1 MKTTPPPTAPPT
13 LVPPPPIDTPA
24 KLIDHLQTA
33 LEIEHSTIPPYLC
46 ALYSIPDGQN
56 VTASTLIR
64 SVVMEEML
72 HMVLVAN
79 LLNAID
85 GGPKVNHKA
94 FVPEY
99 PTYLPH
105 SDKKFV
111 VQLLPFGTE
120 ALETFLKIEM
130 PAPLGAPPQSGDFR
144 TIAQF
149 YRAIRDG
156 FEYLCAKPGG
166 EQKLFTGKRSKQVDG
181 SSWYY
186 GGGGVPFEVYDL
198 ETAKQAIAEITE
210 QGEGYDHTLYDGD
223 NRFGQ
228 VDELAHFF
236 RFNEIRAGRRY
247 QATDTPNGYPTGP
260 ALVVDWSARFP
271 MSPNP
276 KAADYVDQPEIHRL
290 MTEFN
295 QTYTALLFVLHNAFN
310 GQPSVLL
317 QAVPLMY
324 DLKYRAQTLMAI
336 PSGRGDGTTVGPSFE
351 YTLKI

>member
-1 MKTTPPPTAPPT
+1 MKTTSPPTTPLTPA
-13 LVPPPPIDTPA
+13 PPPITNADDLKT
-24 KLIDHLQTA
+24 HLQTA

-46 ALYSIPDGQN
+46 ALYSIPNGEN

-72 HMVLVAN
+72 HMVLAAN

-85 GGPKVNHKA
+85 GTPKVNHKE

-105 SDKKFV
+105 SDKRFV
-111 VQLLPFGTE
+111 VQLLPFGTD
-120 ALETFLKIEM
+120 AIDTFLKIEM
-130 PAPLGAPPQSGDFR
+130 PAAVGAPPQSGDWG

-149 YRAIRDG
+149 YKAIRDG
-156 FEYLCAKPGG
+156 FEYLCAQRGG
-166 EQKLFTGKRSKQVDG
+166 EKKLFVGTRSRQIDG
-181 SSWYY
+181 ASWYY
-186 GGGGVPFEVYDL
+186 GGGGAPFAVHNL
-198 ETAKQAIAEITE
+198 ETALKAIDEITE

-247 QATDTPNGYPTGP
+247 KATDTPNGYPTGA

-276 KAADYVDQPEIHRL
+276 KAKDYVGQPEIHRL

-295 QTYTALLFVLHNAFN
+295 RTYTALLFVLHNAFN
-310 GQPSVLL
+310 GQPDVLL

-324 DLKYRAQTLMAI
+324 DMKYRAQALMAI

-351 YTLKI
+351 YTL

>member
-1 MKTTPPPTAPPT
+1 MPTTSPSPAPLTPA
-13 LVPPPPIDTPA
+13 PPPPINTPDDL
-24 KLIDHLQTA
+24 KKHLQTA

-46 ALYSIPDGQN
+46 ALYSIPNGAN

-85 GGPKVNHKA
+85 GEPKVNHKE

-105 SDKKFV
+105 SDKRFV
-111 VQLLPFGTE
+111 VQLLPFGTD
-120 ALETFLKIEM
+120 AIDTFLKIEM
-130 PAPLGAPPQSGDFR
+130 PAPLGAPPQSGDWR

-149 YRAIRDG
+149 YQAIRDG
-156 FEYLCAKPGG
+156 FEYLCAQPGG
-166 EQKLFTGKRSKQVDG
+166 EQKLFTGKRSKQIDG
-181 SSWYY
+181 SSFYY

-198 ETAKQAIAEITE
+198 ATARQAIAEITE

-247 QATDTPNGYPTGP
+247 QATDTPNGYPTGA

-276 KAADYVDQPEIHRL
+276 KASEYADRPEIFQL

-295 QTYTALLFVLHNAFN
+295 QSYTALLGALDTAFN
-310 GQPSVLL
+310 GTPAELL
-317 QAVPLMY
+317 EAVPIMY

-351 YTLKI
+351 YTL

>member
-1 MKTTPPPTAPPT
+1 MKTTSPLTTPLTPV
-13 LVPPPPIDTPA
+13 LPPPITNADDLKT
-24 KLIDHLQTA
+24 HLQTA

-46 ALYSIPDGQN
+46 ALYSIPNGAN
-56 VTASTLIR
+56 VSASSLIR

-72 HMVLVAN
+72 HMVLAAN

-85 GGPKVNHKA
+85 GRPKVNHKG

-105 SDKKFV
+105 SDKRFV
-111 VQLLPFGTE
+111 VQLLPFGTD
-120 ALETFLKIEM
+120 AIDTFLKIEM
-130 PAPLGAPPQSGDFR
+130 PAAVGAPPQSGDWQ

-149 YRAIRDG
+149 YKAIRDA
-156 FEYLCAKPGG
+156 FELLADTPAK
-166 EQKLFTGKRSKQVDG
+166 EKALFKGSRARQVDG
-181 SSWYY
+181 ASWYY
-186 GGGGVPFEVYDL
+186 GGGGVPFAVYDL
-198 ETAKQAIAEITE
+198 KTALAAIDEITE

-247 QATDTPNGYPTGP
+247 QATDTPNGYPTGA
-260 ALVVDWSARFP
+260 ALVVDWSARYP

-276 KAADYVDQPEIHRL
+276 KVKDYAGQPEIQRL

-295 QTYTALLFVLHNAFN
+295 RAYTALLFVLHNAFD

-324 DLKYRAQTLMAI
+324 DMKYRAQALMAI

-351 YTLKI
+351 FTL